1 MVEID
6 TIWFGGLAK
15 GEPNIRTTVL
25 TNICFNP
32 NFWIWFRRAHA
43 MNGHFYQLYN

>member
-15 GEPNIRTTVL
+15 GANIRTTVL
-25 TNICFNP
+25 TNIC
-32 NFWIWFRRAHA
+32 
-43 MNGHFYQLYN
+43 LT